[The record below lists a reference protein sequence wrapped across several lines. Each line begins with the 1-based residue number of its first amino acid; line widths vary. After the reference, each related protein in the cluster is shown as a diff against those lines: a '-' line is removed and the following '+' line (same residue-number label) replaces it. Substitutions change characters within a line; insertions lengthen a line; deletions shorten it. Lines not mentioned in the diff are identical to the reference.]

1 MKPLEVKT
9 KDGTFTQNI
18 GSVINILSVKD
29 VQDTILDPEIIK
41 KGATVQ
47 LPIKVEGIY
56 GSIER
61 IILPPS
67 PPYRED
73 DFVII
78 DNISS
83 RFNNILRVIE
93 LVKKGERSL
102 PDLQKSVTRYQKE
115 IILTISGK
123 NGILS
128 RDIIGSRMQLS
139 GRAVL
144 LPSNNPDPEL
154 VFIPLNIF
162 KKLGLSNGDLVIVGR
177 DPTIWEGSIEILR
190 ARSTID
196 YSIYV
201 HPAVFSQFGA
211 DCDGDTVWVLKVP
224 DNELAQK
231 EASENILSFCRSHID
246 QTGIIGPKDRIFVDS
261 ANLGKIYK
269 SMSEVSGFSISP
281 EDIINNSPDIETF
294 KDNTHKNVRD
304 ECHKILTGLSV
315 KDFSDYILS
324 INNAMLAQKIYLGPI
339 GAASIKI
346 KILSKDPIIVRS
358 ANYVSER
365 AQQLLFDVKGVVKG
379 SSKELQN
386 FFVLLDI
393 LNIRG
398 RFKSTSNRI
407 VSSEIP
413 LKSLEDIGLSVEK
426 SAPIIRYLYTAYP
439 ILSSFYCD
447 EETVKILREYC
458 CSYNECRDYVKDVY
472 LSLLNSVPNL
482 TTDEFYNTYS
492 SAKMNLALSHIVN
505 DPIYSVTNPFSLKKL
520 EEDILSVHNNLKKKW
535 KNRLTAEL
543 LAFAGEDSYA

>member
-9 KDGTFTQNI
+9 KDGSFTQNI
-18 GSVINILSVKD
+18 GSVINILSVNSIE
-29 VQDTILDPEIIK
+29 DTILDPEVIK

-47 LPIKVEGIY
+47 LPARLEGIY

-61 IILPPS
+61 VILPPS
-67 PPYRED
+67 PPYKED

-93 LVKKGERSL
+93 LVNKGERTIA
-102 PDLQKSVTRYQKE
+102 DLQKSVTRYQKE

-162 KKLGLSNGDLVIVGR
+162 KRLGLSNGDLVAVGR

-196 YSIYV
+196 FAIYL
-201 HPAVFSQFGA
+201 HPAIFPQFGA
-211 DCDGDTVWVLKVP
+211 DCDGDTVWVLKIP
-224 DNELAQK
+224 DEALPQK
-231 EASENILSFCRSHID
+231 EASENVLSFCRSSID
-246 QTGIIGPKDRIFVDS
+246 QTGIIGPKNRIFADS
-261 ANLGKIYK
+261 ANLTKISK
-269 SMSEVSGFSISP
+269 SLNEVSGFSISP
-281 EDIINNSPDIETF
+281 EDIIDNTPDIEIF
-294 KDNTHKNVRD
+294 KENTHKDVRN
-304 ECHKILTGLSV
+304 ECNRILEGLSV
-315 KDFSDYILS
+315 KEFSDYILS
-324 INNAMLAQKIYLGPI
+324 INAAMLAQKIYLGPI
-339 GAASIKI
+339 GAASIKL
-346 KILSKDPIIVRS
+346 KILSRDPVITKS

-365 AQQLLFDVKGVVKG
+365 AQQLLFDVKGIVKG

-386 FFVLLDI
+386 FFILLDI

-398 RFKSTSNRI
+398 RFKSTPDRI
-407 VSSEIP
+407 VSSEVP
-413 LKSLEDIGLSVEK
+413 LKNLEDIGLSAQK

-447 EETVKILREYC
+447 EDTIKLLKEYC
-458 CSYNECRDYVKDVY
+458 CFYNECRDYQKEIY
-472 LSLLNSVPNL
+472 LSITKSVPDL
-482 TTDEFYNTYS
+482 TFEQFLHTYS
-492 SAKMNLALSHIVN
+492 EAKIRLSLSQIVN
-505 DPIYSVTNPFSLKKL
+505 DPIYSVTNPFSVKKL
-520 EEDILSVHNNLKKKW
+520 EEEILLICNNLKKKW
-535 KNRLTAEL
+535 NNRLTAEL
-543 LAFAGEDSYA
+543 LMIAGENHV